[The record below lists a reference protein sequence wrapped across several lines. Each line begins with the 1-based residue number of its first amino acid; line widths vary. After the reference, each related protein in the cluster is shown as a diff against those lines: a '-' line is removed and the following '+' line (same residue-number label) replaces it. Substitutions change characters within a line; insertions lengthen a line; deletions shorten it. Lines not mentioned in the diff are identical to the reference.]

1 MFYECNTNKYL
12 TFTKNAFQIHQSGM
26 EYFLSHI
33 LVKVGFNIKLLFKF
47 VRERSLQHSL
57 NNKI

>member
-12 TFTKNAFQIHQSGM
+12 TFTKNAFRIHQSGM

-47 VRERSLQHSL
+47 VRERSLQHR
-57 NNKI
+57 